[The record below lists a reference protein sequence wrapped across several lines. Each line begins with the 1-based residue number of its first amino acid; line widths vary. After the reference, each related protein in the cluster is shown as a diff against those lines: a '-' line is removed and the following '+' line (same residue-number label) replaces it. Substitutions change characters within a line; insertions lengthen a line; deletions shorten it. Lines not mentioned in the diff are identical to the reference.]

1 MDETEFCF
9 CSKGLVA
16 PSTSFSK
23 DLLISFRLNNGAV
36 SVSLLGE
43 QGDVGDF
50 GGRLDKEPGFN
61 IGLSDLCLNVDVL
74 PSGLEL
80 PRLF

>member
-1 MDETEFCF
+1 MDETKFCF
-9 CSKGLVA
+9 FNMGLVA
-16 PSTSFSK
+16 PSSSFSK
-23 DLLISFRLNNGAV
+23 DLSISLRLKSGAG

-61 IGLSDLCLNVDVL
+61 KGLSDLCLNVDVL

>member
-1 MDETEFCF
+1 
-9 CSKGLVA
+9 
-16 PSTSFSK
+16 
-23 DLLISFRLNNGAV
+23 LNNGAV

-74 PSGLEL
+74 PSGLQ
-80 PRLF
+80 

>member
-1 MDETEFCF
+1 MEETEFCF
-9 CSKGLVA
+9 FSMGLVA
-16 PSTSFSK
+16 PSSSFSK

-50 GGRLDKEPGFN
+50 GGRLDKEPCFN
-61 IGLSDLCLNVDVL
+61 KGLSDLCLNVDVL
-74 PSGLEL
+74 LSGLQ
-80 PRLF
+80 